1 LTGACWKTIVA
12 NTMKLKRIN
21 GRYLVKTQLSRRSS
35 HDELI
40 VADSS
45 GSSRLQVLNL
55 WLETEHEP
63 GGAFERYNRLRS
75 LVCPSLVRPGEFHRV
90 LSLDGRA
97 PEGEG
102 WLYTRPYVPG
112 GTLEHHL
119 EALTPNLLMQY
130 LETDLYLSRAG
141 HGLGGVPL
149 DALVV
154 ESGAPRLRLCDLT
167 EEEDAGLMD
176 RVAGMV
182 RANAEAGGGLSELN
196 ALIRDGKTSRPEHLM
211 KYLTESFRVN
221 PVAQFVASL
230 PSRMLGYHGLLMQA
244 ATVFIRSAGEPPV
257 VVIREGR
264 RHRGGDMIHDLL
276 ARAEA
281 RGWFSMVLGNA
292 GVEDLDDFVERRLS
306 ERLRD
311 WNIFS
316 ETFSPTDT
324 AADMLVACADVHPI
338 CLCMTLRR
346 KHQDQLPELVE
357 ALKARETAS
366 SVALVV
372 RLHADA
378 LPGRVE
384 LPGCTIRLDERE
396 PPPAEKLVG
405 ALLAADSLPPGL
417 PVTLER
423 FGVAE
428 PGELLPV
435 IRYMI
440 LRRILAREG
449 SGWVFGMS
457 GEKAADVIPGSDIP
471 LVSILRLEGLQRTAL
486 ALLVHAGEALGAR
499 MVAHTVDADPTE
511 VEQVLAEMEE
521 AGFVTSTANRRRTF
535 WKAVEG
541 IPVELLVPER
551 EASQLWDDR
560 LIRFALSHP
569 SPGLTELLAAIGRA
583 GNEPDVR
590 ANLLYSALNI
600 AGESGRSELI
610 GRLLPLMLELP
621 PDLLSSNQTRR
632 ILEVVGP
639 RDLAGLDVE
648 ATRRVFEEWRQ
659 RLPREEGRTLADIR
673 LAELDLM
680 EGRAED
686 AGELIE
692 SAVEE
697 ISAGG
702 GGGLEL
708 SLCLCVLSE
717 MGWESGRAESGAET
731 AEKALAAMPKA
742 ASPSEKTVILS
753 RGALALSNLGRPER
767 ASELVTRAGSVA
779 SSVGPDAKQVWEWCR
794 GRVMLAQ
801 GKLKPA
807 VESMERA
814 LLLAENRGDR
824 GSVAEMLGLV
834 VMCQERLPGY
844 TLRGIADR
852 IESRVTRG
860 VGGES
865 SVYRY
870 HSLARL
876 YAVHIRS
883 LRLERAEEAAERV
896 AGIEKLPE
904 TDAAGSLMDWFGAFL
919 AYQTGGER
927 VAGGGDALLPGT
939 SELLTALSEGTDP
952 QVQARAVAGSIGEDS
967 DMELVTLGLYLALE
981 TAARGWR
988 GAARTM
994 ASALTKAYRP
1004 RMEEVIPAWRL
1015 CINGLLSSRE
1025 REAEKSLASAQIM
1038 ARQLDRLML
1047 VWLILQTRLAV
1058 GAEEGPRRKAD
1069 LRLLLEELDRHI
1081 DRQLPSRNQA
1091 AFRSLERVSRRRERL
1106 AELGADPSAPLPEF
1120 RDSVAESLR
1129 MGESLSLSV
1138 FSSLPEETPRTS
1150 PVSWGLEALRAF
1162 SRASRVQVVAVSAE
1176 EDRVLESRGFGAE
1189 VPPSPEALDAIRDN
1203 GGAPAVLDSYA
1214 RTPFGHRFTHIIPL
1228 SRPSSRLP
1236 GNKRRRETDRTP
1248 SGNFLMIEIDSAF
1261 DTLAGHMGKI
1271 LNCFAR
1277 QISASLSLRQLE
1289 KQTYFN
1295 SMTGAV
1301 IRGVWLSRLRE
1312 MLASWVGRGKSIAVL
1327 MIDLDYFKSVNDA
1340 YGHREGDRVL
1350 KAVVAAISSAV
1361 RPKDVV
1367 GRLGGEEFGVLLPS
1381 ASEQNALLVAE
1392 RVRRRVE
1399 CKVLRPD
1406 RRPVTISVG
1415 AACAPAHGDS
1425 AELLVRRADVTLYRS
1440 KRSGRNRSTLWDTS
1454 MSSTLSPRGRASL
1467 LDTGDPGWDQLLGN
1481 TIMRMLA
1488 SNRMSAD
1495 NVADE
1500 LRNALRCEYLSLSP
1514 GGEKTCTVGP
1524 GEIARSLED
1533 AELGAPG
1540 KPRENMSSNWQY
1552 YTLGVKLAPGGSL
1565 LAAWRADDHRPRSLP
1580 VLFSSLAGL
1589 VEMLI
1594 TADRLSEK

>member
-1 LTGACWKTIVA
+1 
-12 NTMKLKRIN
+12 MKLKRIN
-21 GRYLVKTQLSRRSS
+21 GRYLVKTQLSRRPS

-45 GSSRLQVLNL
+45 GSSRLQVLTL
-55 WLETEHEP
+55 WLEAEHEP

-90 LSLDGRA
+90 LSLDGRT

-112 GTLEHHL
+112 GTLEHRL
-119 EALTPNLLMQY
+119 EALTPNMLMQY
-130 LETDLYLSRAG
+130 LETNLYLSRAG

-167 EEEDAGLMD
+167 EEEDVGLMD

-182 RANAEAGGGLSELN
+182 RANAEAGGDLSELN

-221 PVAQFVASL
+221 PVAQFAVSL

-244 ATVFIRSAGEPPV
+244 TTVFIRSAGEPPV
-257 VVIREGR
+257 VVIREAR

-292 GVEDLDDFVERRLS
+292 GVEDLDDFVGRRLS
-306 ERLRD
+306 ERFRD
-311 WNIFS
+311 WDIFS
-316 ETFSPTDT
+316 EAFSLTDT
-324 AADMLVACADVHPI
+324 AVDMLAACADVHPI

-346 KHQDQLPELVE
+346 KHQEQLPGLVK
-357 ALKARETAS
+357 ALKVRQTAS

-372 RLHADA
+372 RLHADV

-384 LPGCTIRLDERE
+384 LPGCTIRLDGRD
-396 PPPAEKLVG
+396 PPPAEELMG

-428 PGELLPV
+428 PEDLLPV

-440 LRRILAREG
+440 IRRILVRDG
-449 SGWVFGMS
+449 DGWVFGMS
-457 GEKAADVIPGSDIP
+457 GEKAADVIPGSHIP

-511 VEQVLAEMEE
+511 VERALSEMEE
-521 AGFVTSTANRRRTF
+521 AGFVSSMASRRKTF

-541 IPVELLVPER
+541 IPVELLIPER
-551 EASQLWDDR
+551 EAAGLWDDR

-583 GNEPDVR
+583 GEEPDVR

-610 GRLLPLMLELP
+610 GRLLPPMLELP
-621 PDLLSSNQTRR
+621 PELLSPNQTRR
-632 ILEVVGP
+632 ILEVVEP
-639 RDLAGLDVE
+639 RELGGLDVE
-648 ATRRVFEEWRQ
+648 ATRKAFGEWRE

-680 EGRAED
+680 KGRAEE
-686 AGELIE
+686 AAELIE
-692 SAVEE
+692 STVEAV
-697 ISAGG
+697 SSGS

-708 SLCLCVLSE
+708 SLCLGVLSE
-717 MGWESGRAESGAET
+717 IKWEGGRAEYAVDT
-731 AEKALAAMPKA
+731 VEKALAAMPDN
-742 ASPSEKTVILS
+742 ASPAERTIILS
-753 RGALALSNLGRPER
+753 RGGLALSNLGQLDR
-767 ASELVTRAGSVA
+767 ASDLVARAGSVA

-801 GKLKPA
+801 GKLRPA

-824 GSVAEMLGLV
+824 GSVAEMLGLL

-844 TLRGIADR
+844 ALRGIAHR

-860 VGGES
+860 GGGGS

-883 LRLERAEEAAERV
+883 LRLDRAAEAAERV
-896 AGIEKLPE
+896 AGIEVLPE
-904 TDAAGSLMDWFGAFL
+904 ADAARSLMEWFGAFL
-919 AYQTGGER
+919 AYQNGAER
-927 VAGGGDALLPGT
+927 VSGDGDALLPGT

-952 QVQARAVAGSIGEDS
+952 QVQARTVADSIGEAA
-967 DMELVTLGLYLALE
+967 DMELVALGLYLALE

-988 GAARTM
+988 GAARTI

-1015 CINGLLSSRE
+1015 CINALLSSRK

-1047 VWLILQTRLAV
+1047 VWLILQTRLNV
-1058 GAEEGPRRKAD
+1058 DAD
-1069 LRLLLEELDRHI
+1069 GGLQREANLRLLLEELDHHI
-1081 DRQLPSRNQA
+1081 DRQLPSRTQA
-1091 AFRSLERVSRRRERL
+1091 AFRSLDRVSRRRERL
-1106 AELGADPSAPLPEF
+1106 AELGGDPSAPLAQF

-1129 MGESLSLSV
+1129 MGESLDLSA
-1138 FSSLPEETPRTS
+1138 FSALPEETPRTS
-1150 PVSWGLEALRAF
+1150 PVGWGLEALRAF
-1162 SRASRVQVVAVSAE
+1162 SRASRVQVVAVSSE
-1176 EDRVLESRGFGAE
+1176 EDQVVKSRGFGAE

-1203 GGAPAVLDSYA
+1203 GGAPAVLDSFA
-1214 RTPFGHRFTHIIPL
+1214 RTPFGSRFTHIIPL
-1228 SRPSSRLP
+1228 ARPSGQLGSR
-1236 GNKRRRETDRTP
+1236 RRRETDRTP
-1248 SGNFLMIEIDSAF
+1248 SGNFLIIEIDSAF
-1261 DTLAGHMGKI
+1261 DTLSGHMGKI
-1271 LNCFAR
+1271 LRCFAR

-1289 KQTYFN
+1289 KETYFD

-1312 MLASWVGRGKSIAVL
+1312 MLDSWVGRGKSMSVL

-1350 KAVVAAISSAV
+1350 KAVVDAISSAV

-1399 CKVLRPD
+1399 SKVLRPD
-1406 RRPVTISVG
+1406 RRPVTVSVG
-1415 AACAPAHGDS
+1415 AACAPVHGDS
-1425 AELLVRRADVTLYRS
+1425 AELLVRRADVALYRS
-1440 KRSGRNRSTLWDTS
+1440 KRSGRNRSTLWDPS

-1488 SNRMSAD
+1488 AD
-1495 NVADE
+1495 RIPADRVADE
-1500 LRNALRCEYLSLSP
+1500 LRNALRCEYLSLSL
-1514 GGEKTCTVGP
+1514 EEDRVWTVGP

-1533 AELGAPG
+1533 ADLGSPG
-1540 KPRENMSSNWQY
+1540 KPREDMSSNWQY
-1552 YTLGVKLAPGGSL
+1552 FTLGVELAPGGSL
-1565 LAAWRADDHRPRSLP
+1565 LAAWRADDRRPRSLP

-1594 TADRLSEK
+1594 TAGRLSLE